1 MSYGFFIKA
10 FESHYTEKAIA
21 EVFNKFFIN
30 IVPNLKI
37 PVENNIDHDFT
48 ETDDLVLNA
57 INKFKNHPSIIMIK
71 RKNNPCG
78 SFSFSSV
85 QYDDILKKTK
95 NLDTA
100 KASQESDIPT
110 KILKANREFFA
121 QCFCENINYC
131 IYHSILPSNLKS
143 ET

>member
-1 MSYGFFIKA
+1 M
-10 FESHYTEKAIA
+10 
-21 EVFNKFFIN
+21 
-30 IVPNLKI
+30 
-37 PVENNIDHDFT
+37 ENNIDHDFT

-100 KASQESDIPT
+100 KASEESNIPT
-110 KILKANREFFA
+110 KILKSNCEVFA
-121 QCFCENINYC
+121 KYFCENINYC
-131 IYHSILPSNLKS
+131 ICHSILPSNLISADVTPVYKKKIKKIQRELS
-143 ET
+143 TDKHFVKCFQNIRTMFI